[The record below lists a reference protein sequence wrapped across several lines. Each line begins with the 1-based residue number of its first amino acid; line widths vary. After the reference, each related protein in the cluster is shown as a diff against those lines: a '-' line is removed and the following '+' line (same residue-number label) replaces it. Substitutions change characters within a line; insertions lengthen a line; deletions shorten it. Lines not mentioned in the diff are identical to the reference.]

1 MNPVNGG
8 LRESKSMP
16 TNKLARKGVL
26 WGYLPFRNRKT
37 SAIFPEILQTGD
49 LYAIT
54 HRMQDTPVQE
64 RSGKKNARSNRR
76 VAPFGLLPAEK
87 AE

>member
-1 MNPVNGG
+1 
-8 LRESKSMP
+8 MP

-49 LYAIT
+49 LYANSLC
-54 HRMQDTPVQE
+54 MQETLVQK
-64 RSGKKNARSNRR
+64 RSGKKIARSNRR
-76 VAPFGLLPAEK
+76 VASFGLLSAEK

>member
-1 MNPVNGG
+1 
-8 LRESKSMP
+8 MP

-49 LYAIT
+49 LYANSLC
-54 HRMQDTPVQE
+54 MQETLVQK
-64 RSGKKNARSNRR
+64 RSGKKIARSNRR
-76 VAPFGLLPAEK
+76 VAPFGLLSAEK

>member
-1 MNPVNGG
+1 
-8 LRESKSMP
+8 MP

-49 LYAIT
+49 LYENSLC
-54 HRMQDTPVQE
+54 MQETLVQK
-64 RSGKKNARSNRR
+64 RSGKKIARSNRR
-76 VAPFGLLPAEK
+76 VASFGLPSAEK